1 MTTHLAKHWLIRL
14 EGLRT
19 ISRHR
24 LSTLYFDTDYI
35 SLNPLLQP
43 EKAWNGQATLKYHQG
58 AKFEVNLSGFA
69 RRIDDLVIFI
79 PQTEPPQE
87 IGVQSAAELAWTP
100 MNIDASIYGGQ
111 LLISA
116 RIVDRL
122 DLRFQYT
129 HEIHVPK
136 MDEQITYEQI
146 TYRAADRIDLD
157 VVYHLPSEFHV
168 MLKAE
173 LQGPRYVNMTTD
185 ETLKGYLLLRPKLS
199 KTIGNYVDAFVGG
212 AFAIGEYRLLEMY
225 ELSQSN
231 FDFGIELKF

>member
-1 MTTHLAKHWLIRL
+1 MEGVNLRKGDEAGKDIADSQLARTDEVQQPDTEASRNQENSQLDIVDVAQQNGTETSEDKASLYLNPSLALTTHLDKHWLIRL

-100 MNIDASIYGGQ
+100 TNINASIYGGQ

-116 RIVDRL
+116 HIVDRL

-129 HEIHVPK
+129 HEASGH
-136 MDEQITYEQI
+136 T
-146 TYRAADRIDLD
+146 
-157 VVYHLPSEFHV
+157 
-168 MLKAE
+168 
-173 LQGPRYVNMTTD
+173 
-185 ETLKGYLLLRPKLS
+185 
-199 KTIGNYVDAFVGG
+199 
-212 AFAIGEYRLLEMY
+212 
-225 ELSQSN
+225 
-231 FDFGIELKF
+231 